1 MNEKQLRFCEEYI
14 KDHNAT
20 QAAIRSGYSQRS
32 AYSQASDLLRKPEV
46 QEKIQELAGEV
57 KANTIAEATEV
68 LEFFTQAMRGK
79 ICDQVVKRDE
89 EGNLHTVDV
98 QARASD
104 RLRAAESLAKHYAL
118 LVEKVELTKPK
129 AELADEIEA
138 AIHGGG

>member
-20 QAAIRSGYSQRS
+20 QAAIRSGYSENTARQIGS
-32 AYSQASDLLRKPEV
+32 KLLTKV
-46 QEKIQELAGEV
+46 DIQEKIHEIAGEV
-57 KANTIAEATEV
+57 KTNAIAEATEV
-68 LEFFTQAMRGK
+68 LEFFTQAMRGE
-79 ICDQVVKRDE
+79 IRDQVVKRDE

-104 RLRAAESLAKHYAL
+104 RLRAAESLAKHYVL

-129 AELADEIEA
+129 AELAAEIEA
-138 AIHGGG
+138 AINGGG

>member
-20 QAAIRSGYSQRS
+20 QAAIRAGYSANS
-32 AYSQASDLLRKPEV
+32 AKQIGSKLLTKVDL
-46 QEKIQELAGEV
+46 QEKIRETAEEV
-57 KANTIAEATEV
+57 KAGSIAEATEV

-129 AELADEIEA
+129 AELAAEIEA
-138 AIHGGG
+138 AINGGG

>member
-20 QAAIRSGYSQRS
+20 QAAIRSGYSQKT
-32 AYSQASDLLRKPEV
+32 AGPAASRLLTNV
-46 QEKIQELAGEV
+46 NIQGKIQELAGEV

-68 LEFFTQAMRGK
+68 LEFFTQAMRGE
-79 ICDQVVKRDE
+79 IRDQVVKRDE

-129 AELADEIEA
+129 AELAAEIEA
-138 AIHGGG
+138 AINGGG